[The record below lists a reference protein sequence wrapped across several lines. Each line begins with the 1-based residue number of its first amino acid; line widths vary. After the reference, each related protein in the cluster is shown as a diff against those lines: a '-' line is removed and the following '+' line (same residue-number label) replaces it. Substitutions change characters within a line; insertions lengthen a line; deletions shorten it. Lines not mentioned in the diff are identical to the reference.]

1 MVAQHTRNAY
11 KFKYTFNLKITQ
23 NYVYGG
29 RPQGSPLHIEKF
41 KVKIMKNY
49 ISKLSLLLL
58 LVPIMAFAWWNND
71 WASRKSL
78 TLDAGATGADIQSTL
93 SDVPVL
99 VRLHTGNFGFF
110 TELAENGK
118 DLRFAI
124 DDKTPLKHAIE
135 KVDALSEI
143 GLVWLKIPTVRG
155 GISTDTLSMYYG
167 NANAPDA
174 SDSKRIYDVNQSLVF
189 HFNEGETLPQDA
201 TAYGNNATTS
211 KAIIETS
218 GWIGATA
225 KFTDGGMS
233 IAANPT
239 LATTAEDG
247 FTFSTWAKIAQP
259 QNSTLFQSKDASTKL
274 ELVVQGSALVARYQN
289 VSTAAVNFSAD
300 KWQHI
305 AVVARKDKLELYLD
319 GQLAASAPINL
330 AAMNPT
336 VFIGSVESGQNFNG
350 ELDEVQLSKQARSA
364 DWIKFAQ
371 RSQSPDFTVLNFGSD
386 ESNGSS
392 GPNYFVIILQSLTID
407 GWVVIA
413 LCGVM
418 LVISALVIIGKSLA
432 INRAR
437 KDNRAFLEQYHNMD
451 SSNVGA
457 LDHEESEE
465 ERELNNSEFLTA
477 IAGKHDHFQ
486 SSPIYHVYHAGV
498 HELKKNFDGADSNS
512 SLTPEAL
519 NLVRTRLDAAVVR
532 EGQKLN
538 KNMVLLTIAISGGPF
553 LGLLGTV
560 MGVMITFAVIAAT
573 GDVNIISIARCI
585 SGALAATVAGLVV
598 AIPAL
603 FAYNYLLTQI
613 KEITVDMHVFTDE
626 FLAIISKRIADRQ
639 RNNADMQ
646 YVVLTDEFIATISKR
661 VIEQQREIAS

>member
-1 MVAQHTRNAY
+1 MTNHS
-11 KFKYTFNLKITQ
+11 LKL
-23 NYVYGG
+23 G
-29 RPQGSPLHIEKF
+29 
-41 KVKIMKNY
+41 
-49 ISKLSLLLL
+49 LLLF
-58 LVPIMAFAWWNND
+58 LVPVIAFAWWNND
-71 WASRKSL
+71 WTSRKSL
-78 TLDAGATGADIQSTL
+78 TLDAGATGADIQATL

-143 GLVWLKIPTVRG
+143 GLVWLKIPAVRG
-155 GISTDTLSMYYG
+155 GISTDTISMYYG
-167 NANAPDA
+167 NANAVDA
-174 SDSKRIYDVNQSLVF
+174 SDSKGIYDVNQSLVF

-201 TAYGNNATTS
+201 TAYANNATTS

-218 GWIGATA
+218 GWIGAAA

-233 IAANPT
+233 LAANPA

-259 QNSTLFQSKDASTKL
+259 QNSTLFQSKDASAKL
-274 ELVVQGSALVARYQN
+274 ELVVQGGALIARYQN
-289 VSTAAVNFSAD
+289 ISTAAVNFSAD

-305 AVVARKDKLELYLD
+305 AVVARKDKLELHLD

-330 AAMNPT
+330 VAMNPSI
-336 VFIGSVESGQNFNG
+336 FIGSAESGQNFNG

-371 RSQSPDFTVLNFGSD
+371 RSQSPDFTVLNFGGD

-392 GPNYFVIILQSLTID
+392 EPNYFVIILQSLTVD

-418 LVISALVIIGKSLA
+418 LVISAIVIIGKSLTM
-432 INRAR
+432 NRAR
-437 KDNRAFLEQYHNMD
+437 KDNRAFLEQYRNVD
-451 SSNVGA
+451 SSDVGA
-457 LDHEESEE
+457 LDREESEE
-465 ERELNNSEFLTA
+465 ERDLSDSEFLTA
-477 IAGKHDHFQ
+477 IVGKHDHFQ

-498 HELKKNFDGADSNS
+498 HELKKTFGGTDSNS
-512 SLTPEAL
+512 ILTPEAL

-573 GDVNIISIARCI
+573 GDVNINSIAPGI
-585 SGALAATVAGLVV
+585 SGALAATVAGLAV

-613 KEITVDMHVFTDE
+613 KEITADMHVFTDE
-626 FLAIISKRIADRQ
+626 FLAVISKRIADRQ
-639 RNNADMQ
+639 RSNADIQ
-646 YVVLTDEFIATISKR
+646 YIVLTDEFVATISKR

>member
-1 MVAQHTRNAY
+1 MKKMTNHS
-11 KFKYTFNLKITQ
+11 LKL
-23 NYVYGG
+23 G
-29 RPQGSPLHIEKF
+29 
-41 KVKIMKNY
+41 
-49 ISKLSLLLL
+49 LLLF
-58 LVPIMAFAWWNND
+58 LVPVIAFAWWNND
-71 WASRKSL
+71 WTSRKSL
-78 TLDAGATGADIQSTL
+78 TLDAGATGADIQATL

-143 GLVWLKIPTVRG
+143 GLVWLKIPAVRG
-155 GISTDTLSMYYG
+155 GISTDTISMYYG
-167 NANAPDA
+167 NANAVDA
-174 SDSKRIYDVNQSLVF
+174 SDSKGIYDVNQSLVF

-201 TAYGNNATTS
+201 TAYANNATTS

-218 GWIGATA
+218 GWIGAAA

-233 IAANPT
+233 LAANPA

-259 QNSTLFQSKDASTKL
+259 QNSTLFQSKDASAKL
-274 ELVVQGSALVARYQN
+274 ELVVQGGALIARYQN
-289 VSTAAVNFSAD
+289 ISTAAVNFSAD

-305 AVVARKDKLELYLD
+305 AVVARKDKLELHLD

-330 AAMNPT
+330 VAMNPSI
-336 VFIGSVESGQNFNG
+336 FIGSAESGQNFNG

-371 RSQSPDFTVLNFGSD
+371 RSQSPDFTVLNFGGD

-392 GPNYFVIILQSLTID
+392 EPNYFVIILQSLTVD

-418 LVISALVIIGKSLA
+418 LVISAIVIIGKSLTM
-432 INRAR
+432 NRAR
-437 KDNRAFLEQYHNMD
+437 KDNRAFLEQYRNVD
-451 SSNVGA
+451 SSDVGA
-457 LDHEESEE
+457 LDREESEE
-465 ERELNNSEFLTA
+465 ERDLSDSEFLTA
-477 IAGKHDHFQ
+477 IVGKHDHFQ

-498 HELKKNFDGADSNS
+498 HELKKTFGGTDSNS
-512 SLTPEAL
+512 ILTPEAL

-573 GDVNIISIARCI
+573 GDVNINSIAPGI
-585 SGALAATVAGLVV
+585 SGALAATVAGLAV

-613 KEITVDMHVFTDE
+613 KEITADMHVFTDE
-626 FLAIISKRIADRQ
+626 FLAVISKRIADRQ
-639 RNNADMQ
+639 RSNADIQ
-646 YVVLTDEFIATISKR
+646 YIVLTDEFVATISKR